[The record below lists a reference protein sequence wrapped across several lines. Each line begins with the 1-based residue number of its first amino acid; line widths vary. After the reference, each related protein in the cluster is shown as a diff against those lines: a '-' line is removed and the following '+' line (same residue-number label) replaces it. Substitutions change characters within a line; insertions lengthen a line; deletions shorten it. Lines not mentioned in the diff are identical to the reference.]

1 MLAVAST
8 FEVSKRLPSIE
19 NDKNPN
25 STLDYEPVQERD
37 GIAVAEALLCHMA
50 VEEALE
56 DPRAVAKDRVA
67 GLAGSAVEDIAVGVA
82 RGLGQGTTAA
92 AVGCSHS
99 ACPHSAYY
107 HFAYTHLA
115 ADAGERAAASDP
127 AS

>member
-1 MLAVAST
+1 M
-8 FEVSKRLPSIE
+8 
-19 NDKNPN
+19 
-25 STLDYEPVQERD
+25 
-37 GIAVAEALLCHMA
+37 CHMA

-56 DPRAVAKDRVA
+56 DPRAVVKDRVA
-67 GLAGSAVEDIAVGVA
+67 GLAGSAVEDIAVGVE

-92 AVGCSHS
+92 AVDCSHS

-115 ADAGERAAASDP
+115 ADAGEHAAAPDP